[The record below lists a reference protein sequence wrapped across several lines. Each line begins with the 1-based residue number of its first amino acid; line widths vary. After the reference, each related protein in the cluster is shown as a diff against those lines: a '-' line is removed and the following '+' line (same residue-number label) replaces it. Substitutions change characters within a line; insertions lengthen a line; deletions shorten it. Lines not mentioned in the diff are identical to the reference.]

1 MKSFSAN
8 LTSATHL
15 AARALATRRVAVIA
29 LASMVA
35 LVSGCA
41 GLGPTKPASGAAS
54 APATP
59 TAPDLSVYLAT
70 FDQLAPGD
78 PARQAAALDAA
89 LAAVQGAPT
98 GANRLRYA
106 LALGSAGH
114 AASNPVEGRRL
125 IAELL
130 AGQSDL
136 EPEELALANAFLREF
151 DARVT
156 LYADIARQREDF
168 DQQLK
173 SANAEDHRRAAALSA
188 ENQRL
193 KKSLAEAE
201 RKLSAVAEM
210 ERSLIENAAE
220 QPAAES
226 PPPE

>member
-1 MKSFSAN
+1 MKHFSTMIPMDARH
-8 LTSATHL
+8 T
-15 AARALATRRVAVIA
+15 ARATASFRVAVVT

-41 GLGPTKPASGAAS
+41 GVGPAKPPSGAATL
-54 APATP
+54 PATP
-59 TAPDLSVYLAT
+59 PAPDLSVYLAT

-89 LAAVQGAPT
+89 LAAVQAAPT
-98 GANRLRYA
+98 GTNRLRYA

-114 AASNPVEGRRL
+114 ARSNPVEGRRL

-130 AGQSDL
+130 AGQSAL
-136 EPEELALANAFLREF
+136 EPQELTLANAFLREF

-173 SANAEDHRRAAALSA
+173 SANAEDHRRAAALTA